1 MEGTPFGR
9 YRLVELLGRGGMGDV
24 WRAHDTVTDRVV
36 AIKVLPAHLSGDKD
50 FQRRFRREAHAAARL
65 DTPHVVPIYDYG
77 EIDGRLFV
85 SMRLINGRDLET
97 VLADGPLDP
106 ARAVRILD
114 QVAKALHAAHK
125 VGLMHRDIKPSNILL
140 DDDDFAYL
148 IDFGIARAADDTRLT
163 KTGGTIGT
171 FAYIAPERLDPHT
184 EEDARADIY
193 SLACV
198 LYEALTGEPPF
209 PGSTTA
215 HLIAAHLNA
224 PPPQPSATQP
234 TVPAP
239 FDAVIA
245 KGMAKAPDNR
255 YATTVELADAAR
267 DAIAGPSRIPFAG
280 PIPSAPATLPDDQL
294 PPPLISAR
302 DAAHQQPTR
311 PGPPHQGRID
321 AAAAPSPI
329 PTPQYRPPVHQ
340 PAPPASPQTWAQ
352 PASKQ
357 PAWAQPASAQPGWA
371 QPASAPPAGR
381 PSGEVAPVAANRAYL
396 IFLALLPFIVGSLS
410 ILVPGNAGF
419 SFANPLGDAPNEPG
433 QILVLLNAGAIFMGT
448 ALTLRP
454 RAIFRRE
461 QTVGHSTSAYVLL
474 KIAVFCGFAI
484 VQSAIA
490 TAVVVAIKGAPTAGA
505 VVLLNPTLELFVP
518 VAATCVTSACLGLA
532 LSALARSNEK
542 IIPLLLVS
550 SVVLQLMLSGG
561 LISVT
566 GRAGLDQLSWLV
578 PSRWGYAA
586 SASTIDLLAL
596 ESGWQI
602 PQDPKWDHTVGT
614 WIFDMAMLAVLSVVY
629 SAIVWW
635 RAMFPRR

>member
-1 MEGTPFGR
+1 VEGTPFGR
-9 YRLVELLGRGGMGDV
+9 YRLVELLGRGGMGEV

-36 AIKVLPAHLSGDKD
+36 AIKVLPAHLSGDED

-85 SMRLINGRDLET
+85 SMRLINGRDLAT
-97 VLADGPLDP
+97 VLADGPVDP
-106 ARAVRILD
+106 ARAVRIID

-148 IDFGIARAADDTRLT
+148 IDFGIARVADDTRMT
-163 KTGGTIGT
+163 KTGSTIGT

-215 HLIAAHLNA
+215 HLMFAHA
-224 PPPQPSATQP
+224 HTPPPRPSTTQP
-234 TVPAP
+234 GVPAP
-239 FDAVIA
+239 FDEVIA

-267 DAIAGPSRIPFAG
+267 DAITGPSRVAFAG
-280 PIPSAPATLPDDQL
+280 PIPSAPAPTLPDDQL
-294 PPPLISAR
+294 PPPPR
-302 DAAHQQPTR
+302 
-311 PGPPHQGRID
+311 PPHQGRVN
-321 AAAAPSPI
+321 AA
-329 PTPQYRPPVHQ
+329 
-340 PAPPASPQTWAQ
+340 PAPPPMPTPHFRPPIHQPAQ
-352 PASKQ
+352 PASPQ
-357 PAWAQPASAQPGWA
+357 PAWAQPVSPQPAWAQPGWG
-371 QPASAPPAGR
+371 QPPSAPPTSR
-381 PSGEVAPVAANRAYL
+381 PSREVRPVAADRAYL

-410 ILVPGNAGF
+410 ILVPGNSGLSFTNF
-419 SFANPLGDAPNEPG
+419 SRNAPDEAA
-433 QILVLLNAGAIFMGT
+433 QILVLLNAGAVFMGT
-448 ALTLRP
+448 ALTFRP

-461 QTVGHSTSAYVLL
+461 QAVGRSTSAYVLL
-474 KIAVFCGFAI
+474 KIAVFCGLAI

-490 TAVVVAIKGAPTAGA
+490 TAIVVAIKGAPAWGA
-505 VVLLNPTLELFVP
+505 LVIPNATLELIVT
-518 VAATCVTSACLGLA
+518 VAATCVASACLGLA
-532 LSALARSNEK
+532 LSTLAGSNEK
-542 IIPLLLVS
+542 IVPVLLAS
-550 SVVLQLMLSGG
+550 AVVLQLALSGG
-561 LISVT
+561 LIPVT

-586 SASTIDLLAL
+586 SASTVDLLVL
-596 ESGWQI
+596 EFGPQM
-602 PQDPKWDHTVGT
+602 PQDPKWDHSVGT
-614 WIFDMAMLAVLSVVY
+614 WIFDMAMLTILSVVY
-629 SAIVWW
+629 SGIVWL
-635 RAMFPRR
+635 RAKFPRR